1 MLGLYINSTDM
12 IKSVGKQ
19 FTDDE
24 KLRIRMGYMAN
35 ITTSKL
41 KIGACL
47 RVRDLGEGGKRFVW
61 MSKELMDKVKG
72 KKKAHGMWE
81 EGLST
86 WEECRNV
93 VRSCWDVMWK
103 AKAILEL
110 NLAEEEVKVNEK
122 CFLSVSKVKGRLRKC
137 GSPTK

>member
-1 MLGLYINSTDM
+1 MLGLYVNSTDM

-47 RVRDLGEGGKRFVW
+47 RVRDLG
-61 MSKELMDKVKG
+61 KV
-72 KKKAHGMWE
+72 AR
-81 EGLST
+81 GL
-86 WEECRNV
+86 
-93 VRSCWDVMWK
+93 
-103 AKAILEL
+103 
-110 NLAEEEVKVNEK
+110 
-122 CFLSVSKVKGRLRKC
+122 C
-137 GSPTK
+137 G